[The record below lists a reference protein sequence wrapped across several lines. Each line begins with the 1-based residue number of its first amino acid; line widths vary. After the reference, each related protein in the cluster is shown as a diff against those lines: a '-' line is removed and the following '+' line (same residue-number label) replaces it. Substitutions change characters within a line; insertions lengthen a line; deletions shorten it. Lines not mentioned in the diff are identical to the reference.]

1 MQLYEQIKNCYDELK
16 NKNFIYTVNEIKTR
30 KVPISEYKKKF
41 KGKGGKSCL
50 ICSHTCHP
58 LCYIESNDKKR
69 DCTAINKSTGK
80 CEVCK
85 GRCEWSMHENRDFYW
100 EEYEIAVQKTDKDL
114 KKKYVKKESEK
125 SAKEQ
130 ILEGVERDIS
140 KLNIKLISIQ
150 EEMKNK
156 INELKKIALNK
167 DVFESAE
174 DHIDLLIENEKFE
187 QKKNWKK
194 RVEAFNILKR
204 QKKLLKEIY
213 HGEHNDYNKIQE
225 FIKNYNRKELK
236 KCQMENVIFFN
247 IL

>member
-69 DCTAINKSTGK
+69 ECTAMNKSTGK

-85 GRCEWSMHENRDFYW
+85 VKWSMHENRDFYW

-125 SAKEQ
+125 LEKEQ

-140 KLNIKLISIQ
+140 KLK
-150 EEMKNK
+150 
-156 INELKKIALNK
+156 
-167 DVFESAE
+167 
-174 DHIDLLIENEKFE
+174 
-187 QKKNWKK
+187 
-194 RVEAFNILKR
+194 
-204 QKKLLKEIY
+204 Y
-213 HGEHNDYNKIQE
+213 
-225 FIKNYNRKELK
+225 
-236 KCQMENVIFFN
+236 
-247 IL
+247 